1 MKKYEYMTVDLS
13 AEPSFNVH
21 LSWIGILR
29 NSTNMENRVGV

>member
-13 AEPSFNVH
+13 AEPSLMFI

-29 NSTNMENRVGV
+29 SSMNMENRAGV